1 MIIKL
6 KDNNRTKYYQHTSNG
21 RPILGAKG
29 LAANFDR
36 ELGQK
41 VLEHLR
47 QLDHRFAEAE
57 LVSE

>member
-6 KDNNRTKYYQHTSNG
+6 KENNRTKYYQHTYGG
-21 RPILGAKG
+21 RAILGAKG
-29 LAANFDR
+29 QAANFDK

-41 VLEHLR
+41 ALEQLR
-47 QLDHRFAEAE
+47 YIDHRFAEAE